1 MHEAQNH
8 RQDLTTLSESLAIGQ
23 VAHLTAMSTKA
34 IRYYESIGVLPH
46 PPRDGNR
53 YRRYGRAD
61 IDRLLLLRRLRLLS
75 VSLSAAK
82 SLLRSASEAW
92 STEALQE
99 LVTLVDERLTT
110 LDQERAELQLLRA
123 EVEGW

>member
-1 MHEAQNH
+1 MREAQNH
-8 RQDLTTLSESLAIGQ
+8 RQDLTTLSESLTIGQ
-23 VAHLTAMSTKA
+23 VAHLTAMSTKT

-46 PPRDGNR
+46 PPRDVNR
-53 YRRYGRAD
+53 YRRYGRDD
-61 IDRLLLLRRLRLLS
+61 IDRLLLLRRLRLLG

-82 SLLRSASEAW
+82 SLLRGASEAR
-92 STEALQE
+92 STEAIQE

-110 LDQERAELQLLRA
+110 LDQERTELQLLQA